1 MAPCLQGQHRS
12 FAQVGLTW
20 RLDAPDST
28 AMLTPRRSLS
38 SLASL
43 QLTCLFGDFDA
54 ALLVPPWRLPRGP
67 IAHGGIGLPRAGP
80 TGRTRERPERLGL
93 RLTSRRGTRC
103 RRLRCSARW
112 ADESTLCQACAKNIK
127 IMTLSAEIVCMLGAL
142 PMGRR
147 SPQDPFLVTM
157 SSGSVERGVGSRA
170 SDAAEGGAVNSQVVV
185 LVRAVAEAALLLNV

>member
-54 ALLVPPWRLPRGP
+54 ALVGGRG
-67 IAHGGIGLPRAGP
+67 GNNR
-80 TGRTRERPERLGL
+80 
-93 RLTSRRGTRC
+93 
-103 RRLRCSARW
+103 
-112 ADESTLCQACAKNIK
+112 
-127 IMTLSAEIVCMLGAL
+127 
-142 PMGRR
+142 
-147 SPQDPFLVTM
+147 
-157 SSGSVERGVGSRA
+157 
-170 SDAAEGGAVNSQVVV
+170 
-185 LVRAVAEAALLLNV
+185 